1 MKINQI
7 VSCGAFPC
15 EGVKHSSYFLPDMEI
30 DPDRIRAVM
39 IAEAAPSDP
48 ADGFYAR
55 GDPLHLR
62 TTLQAFQDAGVDNL
76 ASVEDIL
83 RFGFYLTTAVKCAK
97 TGYVI
102 DPRII
107 KECSHL
113 LEKELAAFPNTKVI
127 LCMGDTAIKAINYI
141 AQRAGEKRVIP
152 AGSTYK
158 IRTGTFTY
166 RGIRVIPSY
175 LQAGPSFFIERT
187 KRKVIAEDI
196 ARAVSLVRT
205 SSK

>member
-7 VSCGAFPC
+7 ISCETFPC
-15 EGVKHSSYFLPDMEI
+15 EGVKHSSYARPDVEI
-30 DPDRIRAVM
+30 DPDSIHAVM
-39 IAEAAPSDP
+39 ISEASPPDP
-48 ADGFYAR
+48 ADDFYAA
-55 GDPLHLR
+55 GDPLYLR
-62 TTLQAFQDAGVDNL
+62 TTLQAFEDAGVKVSNIQG
-76 ASVEDIL
+76 IL
-83 RFGFYLTTAVKCAK
+83 DLGFYLTSAVKCAK
-97 TGYVI
+97 SGYVI